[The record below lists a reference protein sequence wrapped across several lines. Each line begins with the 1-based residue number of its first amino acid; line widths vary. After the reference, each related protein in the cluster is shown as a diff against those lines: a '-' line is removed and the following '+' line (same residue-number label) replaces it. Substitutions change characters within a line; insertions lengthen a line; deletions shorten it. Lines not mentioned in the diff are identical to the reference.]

1 MKYNYLFV
9 IILFFGCTLTNQQK
23 GENGIKDYL
32 NKKMNDPK
40 SYELIEFGEIED
52 DYTILSKDKN
62 FINYKIKYDTFN
74 DGKQKFEE
82 DIRFKVLNELSSRD
96 QDKSIGAR
104 SFSEYVNN
112 LVGPTLAK
120 MFFTKYPEKVWGIS
134 TDKLTS
140 EWAPKRIEIR
150 EKITPFYTGQYAAV
164 GKYGTGSIAGKYARR
179 QV

>member
-1 MKYNYLFV
+1 MKYNYLFG

-82 DIRFKVLNELSSRD
+82 DIRFENINALEKAYIDMVSKAITDSINLYDSLINDLSNT
-96 QDKSIGAR
+96 
-104 SFSEYVNN
+104 F
-112 LVGPTLAK
+112 LP
-120 MFFTKYPEKVWGIS
+120 
-134 TDKLTS
+134 
-140 EWAPKRIEIR
+140 
-150 EKITPFYTGQYAAV
+150 
-164 GKYGTGSIAGKYARR
+164 IAGYKIKHIYRGKNIYGGLIIHK
-179 QV
+179 QMFYLDKNFNVTIVEDIKEN